1 MDKPRVREVILVE
14 GRYDKDALAQVVD
27 GLILPTDGFA
37 IFQDQERSALFR
49 RLARERGAV
58 ILTDS
63 DGGGVVIRRYLKGI
77 LPPDRV
83 KEAFIPDRFG
93 KEKRKRSPGK
103 EGKLGVEG
111 MPRSVLW
118 EALRRAGVTEEPG
131 ERKALFTKSTLYALG
146 LTGVPDAAARR
157 ETLKRALDLP
167 QRLSTNSLMA
177 VLNALTTPEEV
188 ANLLDEGE
196 SP

>member
-37 IFQDQERSALFR
+37 IFQDKERSALFR

-131 ERKALFTKSTLYALG
+131 ERKTLFTKSTLYALG

>member
-1 MDKPRVREVILVE
+1 MDKLRVREVILVE
-14 GRYDKDALAQVVD
+14 GRYDKDTLAQVVD

-37 IFQDQERSALFR
+37 IFQDKARSALFR
-49 RLARERGAV
+49 RLAQERGVV

-63 DGGGVVIRRYLKGI
+63 DGGGVVIRSYLKGI

-93 KEKRKRSPGK
+93 KERRKRVPGK

-111 MPRSVLW
+111 MTPEVLR
-118 EALRRAGVTEEPG
+118 EALRRAGATEEPPQ
-131 ERKALFTKSTLYALG
+131 EPRFTKATLYDLG
-146 LTGVPDAAARR
+146 LTGTPDAAARR
-157 ETLKRALDLP
+157 DLLKKAFDLP

-177 VLNALTTPEEV
+177 VLNVLTTPEE
-188 ANLLDEGE
+188 AAQLLEKEREG
-196 SP
+196 